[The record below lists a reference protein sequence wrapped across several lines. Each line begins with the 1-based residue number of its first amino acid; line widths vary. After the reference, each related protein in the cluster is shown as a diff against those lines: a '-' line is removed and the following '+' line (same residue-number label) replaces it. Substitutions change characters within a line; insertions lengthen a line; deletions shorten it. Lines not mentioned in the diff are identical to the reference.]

1 MKKITNVFIKINNH
15 FLLRFQSLIMTV
27 AMWGLIVLMM
37 ITIISRNI
45 LHFEII
51 QGTEEL
57 LCLFASWMYF
67 VGGSIA
73 SYEDS
78 HISADLIGT
87 LCKTNLS
94 KAIHKLII
102 CIITIFTCVIGSLW
116 AYDWVATTAHYHAK
130 SAVYGYSFVLLY
142 VPVLIFLIMTVIYY
156 IGHAV
161 KAIETIAAELNDRK
175 EGRRT
180 EQL

>member
-1 MKKITNVFIKINNH
+1 MKKMVKVFTIINNH

-27 AMWGLIVLMM
+27 AMWGIIILMM
-37 ITIISRNI
+37 VTIICRNI
-45 LHFEII
+45 LHFELI

-67 VGGSIA
+67 VGGAIA

-87 LCKTNLS
+87 LCKTDFS
-94 KAIHKLII
+94 KAIHKFVV
-102 CIITIFTCVIGSLW
+102 CIITIFTCSVGSVW
-116 AYDWVATTAHYHAK
+116 AYDWVSTTAQFNAK
-130 SAVYGYSFVLLY
+130 SAVYGYSFVFLY
-142 VPVLIFLIMTVIYY
+142 VPVLIFLIMTIIYY

-161 KAIETIAAELNDRK
+161 KAINTILAGIK
-175 EGRRT
+175 EKKGRGA